1 MKSHTTVA
9 EFIEML
15 NAVKDKSATVE
26 FHPVSEC
33 AYMDTIVDTSECKYT
48 HTVTVTIK

>member
-1 MKSHTTVA
+1 MKNHMTVA

-15 NAVKDKSATVE
+15 DAVEDKSAAIE
-26 FHPVSEC
+26 FHPISEC
-33 AYMDTIVDTSECKYT
+33 AYMDTIVRTSECKYT